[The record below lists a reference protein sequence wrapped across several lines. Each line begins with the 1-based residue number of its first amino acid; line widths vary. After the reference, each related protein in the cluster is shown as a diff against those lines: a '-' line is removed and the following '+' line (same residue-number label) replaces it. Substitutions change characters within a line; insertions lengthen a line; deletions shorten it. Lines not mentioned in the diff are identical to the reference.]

1 MVVSQGPVWERQVDV
16 MDFINHQRIRDT
28 CETQRYPGLILG
40 PQIQRVG
47 RWGWECLI
55 LTGSPVIWVLSRA

>member
-1 MVVSQGPVWERQVDV
+1 MVVSQGPVWERQMDV

-28 CETQRYPGLILG
+28 CETQRYSGLILG

-47 RWGWECLI
+47 VGVGMGMSHLNWEPGDLG
-55 LTGSPVIWVLSRA
+55 T